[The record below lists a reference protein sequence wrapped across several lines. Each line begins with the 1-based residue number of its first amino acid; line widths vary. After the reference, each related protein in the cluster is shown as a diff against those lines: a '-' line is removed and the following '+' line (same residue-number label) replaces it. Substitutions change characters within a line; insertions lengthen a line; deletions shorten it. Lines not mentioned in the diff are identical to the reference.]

1 MITAMQA
8 HNNNRADT
16 VLDLFLNGVHLY
28 GLPSRV
34 RGDHGV
40 ENVQVAAFME
50 HHRGSGHQSYIFGRW
65 AVELLSLYGELRN
78 IL

>member
-34 RGDHGV
+34 WGDHGV

-50 HHRGSGHQSYIFGRW
+50 HHQGSGRQSYIFGRW
-65 AVELLSLYGELRN
+65 AVELLSHYGELSN

>member
-16 VLDLFLNGVHLY
+16 VLDLFLDGVRLY

-40 ENVQVAAFME
+40 ENIQVAAFME
-50 HHRGSGHQSYIFGRW
+50 HHRGSGRQSYIFGR
-65 AVELLSLYGELRN
+65 
-78 IL
+78 